1 MSNRLIYLVDGS
13 PESREDLAA
22 QIGHYGYGISSFDSL
37 AQATAEAKRSMPAV
51 ILISLTDF
59 EGDMALEIGE
69 LQSEFVPP
77 PPIVFIAESGD
88 PGLRLRSV
96 RFGARGFF
104 PRPVNIDAL
113 IGMLDRLTTT
123 SDVQKYRVLIVESN
137 VELASEF
144 DSILSQAGM
153 LTRVITNPLTIYSA
167 VAEFSP
173 EIILM
178 DLYYPEILG
187 MELAAVMRQQEQFQ
201 SIPIVFHS
209 SDTDQTRQTVALQK
223 GGDDYLTRP
232 VHPEYLVLFV
242 SSRVDRART
251 LHSLMRRDSLT
262 GLLTHTGIHEAL
274 EARIRSAHLDGK
286 EVPFV
291 IVDIDKFKRINDTYG
306 HPIGDIV
313 LKSLARLLKQR
324 VWSADIV
331 GRLGGEEFGVIINS
345 MDAMTA
351 SRIFNEI
358 RVDFAQIR
366 HAFEGGGFYATFS
379 CGIAS
384 YPRYA
389 DLIEMENAAER
400 AVRHAKKLGGNKV
413 ALIR

>member
-13 PESREDLAA
+13 AARREDLAS
-22 QIGHYGYGISSFDSL
+22 QIGHYGYGISSFDTL
-37 AQATAEAKRSMPAV
+37 AQATAEAKRSLPAV
-51 ILISLTDF
+51 ILISLTDL

-69 LQSEFVPP
+69 IQSELNPP
-77 PPIVFIAESGD
+77 PPIIFIADSGD

-113 IGMLDRLTTT
+113 IGILDTLTTEREI
-123 SDVQKYRVLIVESN
+123 QKHRVLIVESDST
-137 VELASEF
+137 LASEF
-144 DSILSQAGM
+144 ETILRNAGI
-153 LTRVITNPLTIYSA
+153 LTCVISNPLTIYSA
-167 VAEFSP
+167 VADFSP
-173 EIILM
+173 ELILM

-187 MELAAVMRQQEQFQ
+187 MELAAVMRQQHEFQ

-209 SDTDQTRQTVALQK
+209 NDTDQGRQTVALQK

-232 VHPEYLVLFV
+232 IHPEYLVLFV
-242 SSRVDRART
+242 LSRVDRARS

-274 EARIRSAHLDGK
+274 EQRIKSASVEGK

-324 VWSADIV
+324 VWSADVV
-331 GRLGGEEFGVIINS
+331 GRLGGEEFGIIINS

-366 HAFEGGGFYATFS
+366 HTSDAGDFYATFS

-384 YPRYA
+384 YPRYG

-400 AVRHAKKLGGNKV
+400 AVRHAKNLGGNKV